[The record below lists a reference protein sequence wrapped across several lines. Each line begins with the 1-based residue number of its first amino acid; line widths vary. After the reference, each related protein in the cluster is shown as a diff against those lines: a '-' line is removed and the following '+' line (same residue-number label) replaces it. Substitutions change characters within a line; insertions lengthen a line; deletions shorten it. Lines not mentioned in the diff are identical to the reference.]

1 MSRASTCSIAHAA
14 RRALEASTWRG
25 PVVQA
30 FLLARLF
37 VAPLGPMDRELR
49 QLRGRVLSLGCGHGI
64 VDRYLAEIN
73 PEVTVDGV
81 DLDADRVAVAQATAD
96 RAPRALRAG
105 RRRRRA
111 LDEIGSYD
119 AALAVDVLHHVPR
132 ESHRAIAAAL
142 YRLVEPGGQVLV
154 QEMARTPRR
163 QYLWN
168 RLHDRIV
175 AGPEPLACL
184 DPEERERGPRVR
196 GVRRDRGAAPPAA
209 RPLPPVPRGGP
220 APRRQRR
227 GGSVPRALIAGGGTV
242 ARLEHRRRHE
252 RGGLGRA
259 PARRRRPGW

>member
-1 MSRASTCSIAHAA
+1 MSDARHADRRAA
-14 RRALEASTWRG
+14 RRALRTFDGAG

-81 DLDADRVAVAQATAD
+81 DLDAKRVAVARATAD
-96 RAPRALRAG
+96 RAPRVSARVADVT
-105 RRRRRA
+105 A
-111 LDEIGSYD
+111 LDEVGSYD

-154 QEMARTPRR
+154 KEMARTPRR

-184 DPEERERGPRVR
+184 DPEELGDVLESVGFDVIE
-196 GVRRDRGAAPPAA
+196 VRRLRRLGLYPQYLVAAL
-209 RPLPPVPRGGP
+209 RPQDSTTEDPCRVP
-220 APRRQRR
+220 
-227 GGSVPRALIAGGGTV
+227 
-242 ARLEHRRRHE
+242 
-252 RGGLGRA
+252 
-259 PARRRRPGW
+259 